1 MFNPSRPLCS
11 LLPLRLEACSPHKH
25 SLERLNLIFTTV
37 SSLVKQ
43 TLKPSNTVAND
54 FKNSVVKLGCW
65 PLQSCSD
72 TICPRLSNK
81 RTAEYWGFICTKKK
95 QKNRSWIEFNRIWER
110 MFVSQP
116 FLTNQ
121 DLVVKSPN
129 LTFITCLPE
138 NSSRLYGRRP
148 GCAARLSSPCGILGI
163 DGDGCGSYV
172 STRCRSSVTQH
183 GIVAH

>member
-1 MFNPSRPLCS
+1 MFNPSRPLYS

-37 SSLVKQ
+37 SSLAKE

-54 FKNSVVKLGCW
+54 FKNNAVKLGCW

-81 RTAEYWGFICTKKK
+81 HTAEYWGFICTKKK
-95 QKNRSWIEFNRIWER
+95 IFCTNRSWIEFNRIYEM

-121 DLVVKSPN
+121 DLVVKFPN
-129 LTFITCLPE
+129 LTFTTCLPE
-138 NSSRLYGRRP
+138 KSSRL
-148 GCAARLSSPCGILGI
+148 
-163 DGDGCGSYV
+163 
-172 STRCRSSVTQH
+172 
-183 GIVAH
+183 